1 MGDRCMVDRTPG
13 RRWDRATPESDQL
26 TPESNADAARGGEN
40 ATLHMSDRG
49 AGRPS
54 IPSIPPFHSIA
65 PIRMTTRSII
75 CIRHGEST
83 FNAAWRAAAVDPLH
97 VDAPL
102 SPVGVEQVR
111 QARRALERLP
121 VELVVTSPLTRAL
134 QTAVG
139 LFGGHR
145 HSPRFV
151 VHPLMRERVENSCD
165 VGRSPAELAFEFPA
179 LDVAHLDDPWWHVDG
194 VPDHRGICIEPVAS
208 VAARALQF
216 KSYLRMRPERCI
228 AVVGHGT
235 FFFHL
240 TGQTLAN
247 CEIADVELDTVGH
260 AGAPGDA

>member
-1 MGDRCMVDRTPG
+1 
-13 RRWDRATPESDQL
+13 
-26 TPESNADAARGGEN
+26 
-40 ATLHMSDRG
+40 
-49 AGRPS
+49 
-54 IPSIPPFHSIA
+54 
-65 PIRMTTRSII
+65 MTTRSII

-97 VDAPL
+97 FDAPL

-111 QARRALERLP
+111 QARRALEHLP

-139 LFGGHR
+139 LFGEHR

-165 VGRSPAELAFEFPA
+165 VGRSPAELAVEFPA

-194 VPDHRGICIEPVAS
+194 APDHRGICIEPVAS

>member
-1 MGDRCMVDRTPG
+1 
-13 RRWDRATPESDQL
+13 
-26 TPESNADAARGGEN
+26 
-40 ATLHMSDRG
+40 
-49 AGRPS
+49 
-54 IPSIPPFHSIA
+54 
-65 PIRMTTRSII
+65 MTTRSII

-97 VDAPL
+97 FDAPL

-111 QARRALERLP
+111 QARRALEHLP
-121 VELVVTSPLTRAL
+121 VELVVASPLTRAL

-165 VGRSPAELAFEFPA
+165 VGRSPAELAVDFPA
-179 LDVAHLDDPWWHVDG
+179 LDVAHLDDTWWHVDG
-194 VPDHRGICIEPVAS
+194 DPDARGICIEPVAS

-216 KSYLRMRPERCI
+216 RSYLRTRPEACI

-240 TGQTLAN
+240 TGRMLAN
-247 CEIADVELDTVGH
+247 CEMADVGLDVGCQ
-260 AGAPGDA
+260 PGGPDDA